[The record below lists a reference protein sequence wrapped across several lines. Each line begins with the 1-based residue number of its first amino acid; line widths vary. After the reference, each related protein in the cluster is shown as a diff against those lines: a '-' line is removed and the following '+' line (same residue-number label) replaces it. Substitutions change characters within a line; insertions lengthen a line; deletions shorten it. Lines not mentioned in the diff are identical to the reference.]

1 MTTLT
6 LLVNSLIADLN
17 AAAPPLSSRDDA
29 LTVDAVLLAR
39 HLLALA
45 SAKELFLHLCARL
58 TAPRTVGVDEAFAAL
73 LLDVTAVVLA
83 HLTRR
88 SALYR
93 DSLGDVVAAVAVVP
107 GRGVSATIFGACVRL
122 LRSVARAATAA
133 VPFRP
138 VDAFGL
144 VAGRAAD
151 DDDAVSAQQWVI
163 AVVMRVFAAT
173 VAPFDR
179 SGALVRP
186 PAVPK
191 VGAPAPD
198 DAALPA
204 DESAAAAAPAQVLE
218 LVAVLLSSE
227 TGLGVPAEF
236 LLRHYDRV
244 AHWHHTTHD
253 LALARH
259 AGDGDDDDP
268 PAQPKSLQW
277 SAIGYAAF
285 LLHAQRSPLW
295 PRGVWSSV
303 RLLRTALASATAVVG
318 QMGRNAQHSVDL
330 APGAL
335 SAAYRSDAGDG
346 ASAPLHEQERRP
358 VLLALELVREQTA
371 RAGVGSAL
379 FVPAHVDAVEE
390 ANGAAALLVSLSE
403 ETGSFAS
410 LEAPECDADEFGV
423 DPCSAW
429 HAAQAF
435 AQALEVFAVGCSDG
449 DLRFHCLDVVERVL
463 VHLNA
468 RESFTL
474 LRRMLAA
481 ATSASWHEA
490 LVSVVRKLTLPLA
503 PNAVS
508 RARTCALLDAAVRRI
523 EVAQLG
529 RRDGSHTNLL
539 EWTTSLQALFSLV
552 GLARRRH
559 LLVGDHVIAFH
570 RSRCVPLRRALQ
582 QCSDEALEQRAR
594 SHDETKQLV
603 QNARQAGVDHASHAS
618 LLEAAARTLQQT
630 ALIDCAYDFAFA

>member
-1 MTTLT
+1 MSTLT
-6 LLVNSLIADLN
+6 DLVNSLVSDLN
-17 AAAPPLSSRDDA
+17 VDAPPLSSRDDA

-39 HLLALA
+39 HLLSLA
-45 SAKELFLHLCARL
+45 SAKELFLHLCTRL
-58 TAPRTVGVDEAFAAL
+58 SAPRTVGVDEAFAAL

-88 SALYR
+88 SSLYR
-93 DSLGDVVAAVAVVP
+93 DSVSDVVAAVAAVP
-107 GRGVSATIFGACVRL
+107 GLGVSATIFGACVRL
-122 LRSVARAATAA
+122 LRSVARAATAT

-144 VAGRAAD
+144 VAGRAP

-179 SGALVRP
+179 SGPLVRP

-191 VGAPAPD
+191 VGAPPPPAD
-198 DAALPA
+198 DTAMPA
-204 DESAAAAAPAQVLE
+204 DESVAAAPAQVLE

-253 LALARH
+253 LAVAHH
-259 AGDGDDDDP
+259 ADDDDP
-268 PAQPKSLQW
+268 PVQPKSLQW
-277 SAIGYAAF
+277 SAIGYATF

-335 SAAYRSDAGDG
+335 SAAYRNDAGDG
-346 ASAPLHEQERRP
+346 GSAAPLHEQERRP
-358 VLLALELVREQTA
+358 VLRALELVREQTA

-379 FVPAHVDAVEE
+379 FVPAHIDAVEE

-403 ETGSFAS
+403 ETGSFES

-429 HAAQAF
+429 HALQAF

-449 DLRFHCLDVVERVL
+449 DMRFHCLDVVERVL

-503 PNAVS
+503 PSAVS

-523 EVAQLG
+523 EVTQLG
-529 RRDGSHTNLL
+529 RREGSHTNLL

-570 RSRCVPLRRALQ
+570 RSRCVPLRRALK
-582 QCSDEALEQRAR
+582 QCSDEALEQQAR
-594 SHDETKQLV
+594 SQDETKQLV
-603 QNARQAGVDHASHAS
+603 RNARQAGVDHASHES